1 MEDPEDL
8 ISVYNFP
15 TVDETNFEQLFEV
28 TSVHPL
34 RKGVSTMSYSRVK
47 EVQRDYPNIDTF
59 EELVELMQD
68 SLDDLEIFAR
78 RVSRKP
84 AGYTNLEGIGVLPDL
99 GGIFFSSNFIN
110 KFLIYFLKKVELR
123 LLSIT

>member
-1 MEDPEDL
+1 MCIL
-8 ISVYNFP
+8 CV
-15 TVDETNFEQLFEV
+15 
-28 TSVHPL
+28 
-34 RKGVSTMSYSRVK
+34 KGVSAMSYSRVK

-84 AGYTNLEGIGVLPDL
+84 AGYTNLEGIGVLPDW

>member
-84 AGYTNLEGIGVLPDL
+84 AGYTNLEGIGVLPDW

>member
-34 RKGVSTMSYSRVK
+34 RKGISTMSYSRVK
-47 EVQRDYPNIDTF
+47 EVQRDYPNIETF
-59 EELVELMQD
+59 DELVDLMQD

-84 AGYTNLEGIGVLPDL
+84 AGYSNLEGIGVLPDW
-99 GGIFFSSNFIN
+99 GGIFFHVPLLINFHFIS
-110 KFLIYFLKKVELR
+110 LKKLN
-123 LLSIT
+123 